1 MAGREKKMNLTENE
15 GVLGV
20 IISRDEYREYEELKA
35 KRDRSEASMRAR
47 MQTQNQ
53 EVIDFAKFVKTFF
66 DENLSALAIKGALR
80 IYDRAKEIIEE

>member
-47 MQTQNQ
+47 MQT
-53 EVIDFAKFVKTFF
+53 V
-66 DENLSALAIKGALR
+66 LR
-80 IYDRAKEIIEE
+80 QLVPN